1 MPCLKGKHNLKK
13 MLAFVQQRYADTV
26 AKMEVLKAEN
36 KTKSATF
43 RQLMGD
49 KLTYQ
54 NMLTL
59 YQLYGLLD
67 Q

>member
-1 MPCLKGKHNLKK
+1 MLEREENFEK
-13 MLAFVQQRYADTV
+13 MLAFVQQKYADTV
-26 AKMEVLKAEN
+26 SRMEELKAAD

-49 KLTYQ
+49 KLKYQ

-59 YQLYGLLD
+59 YKLYGLLEE
-67 Q
+67 

>member
-1 MPCLKGKHNLKK
+1 MSEREENFEK
-13 MLAFVQQRYADTV
+13 MLAFVQQKYADTV
-26 AKMEVLKAEN
+26 AKMETLKAAD

-49 KLTYQ
+49 KLMYQ

-59 YQLYGLLD
+59 YRLYGLLD
-67 Q
+67 K

>member
-1 MPCLKGKHNLKK
+1 
-13 MLAFVQQRYADTV
+13 MLAFVQQKYADTV
-26 AKMEVLKAEN
+26 ERMEVLKAEN

-54 NMLTL
+54 NILTL
-59 YQLYGLLD
+59 YKLYGLLD
-67 Q
+67 E

>member
-1 MPCLKGKHNLKK
+1 MSDREEKFEK

-26 AKMEVLKAEN
+26 EKMEALKAEN

-54 NMLTL
+54 NILTL
-59 YQLYGLLD
+59 YKLYGLLD

>member
-1 MPCLKGKHNLKK
+1 MSEREAQFEK
-13 MLAFVQQRYADTV
+13 MLAFVQQKYADTV
-26 AKMEVLKAEN
+26 EKMERLKAEN

-54 NMLTL
+54 NILISAIRIT
-59 YQLYGLLD
+59 
-67 Q
+67 

>member
-1 MPCLKGKHNLKK
+1 MSEREAQFEK
-13 MLAFVQQRYADTV
+13 MLAFVQQKYADTV
-26 AKMEVLKAEN
+26 EKMERLKAEN

-54 NMLTL
+54 NILTL
-59 YQLYGLLD
+59 YRLYGLLD
-67 Q
+67 ES